1 MIVLGNPWLLCVLL
15 FLPMIWWAW
24 FSTKRRAAIS
34 FPGVARLERSGRTW
48 SLRARHIIPALRT
61 VTVALLVLA
70 IARPQEADE
79 ETRVSTEGIAIQ
91 LVVDRSGSMEQPDL
105 ADAQGQQQRRIDA
118 VKDVVQAFVEGDDDA
133 LRGRPDDLIGLIAFG
148 TYADT
153 ECPLTR
159 DHGHLLR
166 ALEKIEPYSS
176 RQERPEAMTAIGD
189 ALLLAVERI
198 RNIGRRFA
206 KQASFQIKNRIIIIL
221 TDGEQTAGK
230 FTPEEAAEVAAALGV
245 KVYTIG
251 AAPDFEVHRQRSIFG
266 SSVPRRTPTRIDE
279 EGLKKVA
286 DMTGGK
292 YFRARDA
299 DSLRNIYAEID
310 QLERSVIDET
320 RLYHYEEL
328 AYRWF
333 DWQWEV
339 AGFKLGPLRLP
350 PILMIVLVL
359 LTLEVVLANTRF
371 RRIP

>member
-1 MIVLGNPWLLCVLL
+1 MIVLGNPWLLCGLL
-15 FLPMIWWAW
+15 FLPVIWWAW
-24 FSTKRRAAIS
+24 FSPKRRAAIS
-34 FPGVARLERSGRTW
+34 FSGVARLASSGRSW
-48 SLRARHIIPALRT
+48 SLRARYVIPALRT
-61 VTVALLVLA
+61 VAVALLVLA

-91 LVVDRSGSMEQPDL
+91 LVVDRSGSMKQPDL
-105 ADAQGQQQRRIDA
+105 ADAQGQQLRRIDA
-118 VKDVVQAFVEGDDDA
+118 VKDVVQAFVQGDDDA
-133 LRGRPDDLIGLIAFG
+133 LQGRPDDLIGLIAFG
-148 TYADT
+148 TFADT

-166 ALEKIEPYSS
+166 ALEKIEPYQS
-176 RQERPEAMTAIGD
+176 EEEGLTAIGD

-206 KQASFQIKNRIIIIL
+206 KQASFQIKNRIIILL
-221 TDGEQTAGK
+221 TDGDQTAGK

-251 AAPDFEVHRQRSIFG
+251 AAPDYEAPRGGSIFG
-266 SSVPRRTPTRIDE
+266 SFFPSRTPTRIDE

-299 DSLRNIYAEID
+299 DSLRRIYAEID

-333 DWQWEV
+333 DWRWEV
-339 AGFKLGPLRLP
+339 AGFKLGPCDCR
-350 PILMIVLVL
+350 
-359 LTLEVVLANTRF
+359 RF
-371 RRIP
+371 S

>member
-1 MIVLGNPWLLCVLL
+1 MIVLGNPWLLFALL
-15 FLPMIWWAW
+15 LLSVIWWAW
-24 FSTKRRAAIS
+24 FNARRRAAIS
-34 FPGVARLERSGRTW
+34 FAGVARFERSRRSW
-48 SLRARHIIPALRT
+48 SLRARHVIPALRT
-61 VTVALLVLA
+61 LAVALLVLA

-105 ADAQGQQQRRIDA
+105 SDAHGERQRRIDA
-118 VKDVVQAFVEGDDDA
+118 VKDVVQAFIEGDDDA

-176 RQERPEAMTAIGD
+176 RQDRPEAMTAIGD

-206 KQASFQIKNRIIIIL
+206 KQASFQIKNRIIILL

-251 AAPDFEVHRQRSIFG
+251 AAPDYEIHNAGTFFA
-266 SSVPRRTPTRIDE
+266 RRVPTRIDE

-299 DSLRNIYAEID
+299 DSLRSIYAEID

-333 DWQWEV
+333 DWQWDF
-339 AGFKLGPLRLP
+339 ADFKLGPVRLP
-350 PILMIVLVL
+350 PLLMVVLVL

>member
-1 MIVLGNPWLLCVLL
+1 MIVLRNPWLLFALL
-15 FLPMIWWAW
+15 LLPVIWWAW
-24 FSTKRRAAIS
+24 LNARRRAAIS
-34 FPGVARLERSGRTW
+34 FAGVARLGASRRSW
-48 SLRARHIIPALRT
+48 SLRARHVIPALRSLA
-61 VTVALLVLA
+61 VALLVLA

-91 LVVDRSGSMEQPDL
+91 LAVDRSGSMEQPDL
-105 ADAQGQQQRRIDA
+105 SDAHGEQQRRIDA

-166 ALEKIEPYSS
+166 ALEKIEPYNSK
-176 RQERPEAMTAIGD
+176 EEGMTAIGD
-189 ALLLAVERI
+189 ALLLATERI

-206 KQASFQIKNRIIIIL
+206 KQASFRIKSRIIILL

-251 AAPDFEVHRQRSIFG
+251 AAPDYEVLNAGTFFA
-266 SSVPRRTPTRIDE
+266 RRAPTRIDE

-299 DSLRNIYAEID
+299 DSLRSIYAEID

-333 DWQWEV
+333 DWQWDF
-339 AGFKLGPLRLP
+339 AGLKLGPVRLP
-350 PILMIVLVL
+350 PLLMVVLVL
-359 LTLEVVLANTRF
+359 LTLEVILANTRF